1 MMGFKPCEEQFQK
14 VDTNPVIMVNS
25 SLRLKSIDVH
35 GKLTGQTGNSRKV
48 DHMEVSSQLQSS
60 TYLSCTLSETELST
74 MSIIW
79 QTTSLLLL
87 LRCCAPGFCMRDG
100 IVGGKVSIPHSR
112 PYMVYIKDSNSKLAC
127 GGFLIREDFVLTA
140 AHCKRSHLKVYLGVN
155 DTHILPH
162 GIEVEATPHP
172 KFNNAPGDDIMLLKL
187 KTPATLNKTV
197 NIITWPECENKEIS
211 KDCMVLGWGWQD
223 YVDGCPSSVLKEANV
238 TLIDFKKCGTN
249 YTLCTNGSIGPAKG
263 DSGGPLVCGDAAQGI
278 VSFYT
283 ESSGVYLTRY
293 TRISHYHQW
302 IDHIMN
308 KTYQQQLKTWRGKLY
323 ELI

>member
-48 DHMEVSSQLQSS
+48 DHMESS

-249 YTLCTNGSIGPAKG
+249 YTLCTNGSIGPAK
-263 DSGGPLVCGDAAQGI
+263 V
-278 VSFYT
+278 F
-283 ESSGVYLTRY
+283 
-293 TRISHYHQW
+293 
-302 IDHIMN
+302 
-308 KTYQQQLKTWRGKLY
+308 
-323 ELI
+323 